1 MLNRRS
7 KIRLITVTN
16 DKLSRKRAVTFFF
29 IAISHI
35 KSLFVAFAP
44 FEKAGEAGD
53 RHNWSTA
60 SSSCRPF
67 YLPTLE
73 ITFFTR
79 VLIYLLPGIC
89 IYALEHFEDFC

>member
-16 DKLSRKRAVTFFF
+16 DKLSRKRTVTFFF

-35 KSLFVAFAP
+35 KSLFVAFVP
-44 FEKAGEAGD
+44 FQKAGGAGG

-67 YLPTLE
+67 YLPTYYNVGVV
-73 ITFFTR
+73 T
-79 VLIYLLPGIC
+79 VVMAAASSLL
-89 IYALEHFEDFC
+89 A